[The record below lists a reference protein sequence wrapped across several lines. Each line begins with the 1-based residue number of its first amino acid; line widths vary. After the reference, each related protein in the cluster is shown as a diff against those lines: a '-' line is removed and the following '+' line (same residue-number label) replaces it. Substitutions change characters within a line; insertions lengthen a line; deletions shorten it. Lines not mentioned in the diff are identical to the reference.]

1 MSKLSKLVFA
11 ILFSSILI
19 LNTGLVLGIEPDEA
33 SITISWDSSQLNRGE
48 VGIARITFI
57 SNFSQPI
64 QIYYIGINFD
74 WMESD
79 TFQGQDLSNNPV
91 TIPSYGSHSF
101 DLMLF
106 QIPTSIT
113 VGSHHYFVGID
124 GTYGDSQGGL
134 PVGFSWDSPIL
145 TLEIQD
151 STQKSYPELY
161 DEVSNK
167 LNDASNSNYDSPEAN
182 DLLLEAIAAYD
193 TAINYASNNQF
204 SEAITYLQIASSY
217 IDQANQE
224 EQAFDSQN
232 QDQNQILLFA
242 VIGIIAVAAI
252 IIIFFLLIKR
262 KHKKPKSEPET
273 TDNPTESEPDDTNPE
288 DINEKEE

>member
-1 MSKLSKLVFA
+1 M
-11 ILFSSILI
+11 
-19 LNTGLVLGIEPDEA
+19 
-33 SITISWDSSQLNRGE
+33 
-48 VGIARITFI
+48 
-57 SNFSQPI
+57 
-64 QIYYIGINFD
+64 
-74 WMESD
+74 
-79 TFQGQDLSNNPV
+79 
-91 TIPSYGSHSF
+91 
-101 DLMLF
+101 
-106 QIPTSIT
+106 
-113 VGSHHYFVGID
+113 
-124 GTYGDSQGGL
+124 
-134 PVGFSWDSPIL
+134 
-145 TLEIQD
+145 
-151 STQKSYPELY
+151 
-161 DEVSNK
+161 
-167 LNDASNSNYDSPEAN
+167 
-182 DLLLEAIAAYD
+182 EAIAAYD